1 MSTADVCP
9 DQLLYTVEDATAV
22 LRLGRSTVYE
32 LMAAG
37 VIKYV
42 TQGRARRVHRVDLE
56 AYAASLR
63 ALPN

>member
-1 MSTADVCP
+1 MSTTDARS
-9 DQLLYTVEDATAV
+9 DQLLYTVEDATVV
-22 LRLGRSTVYE
+22 LRLGRSTVYK

-42 TQGRARRVHRVDLE
+42 MHGRARRIHRVDLE
-56 AYAASLR
+56 AYAAGLR